1 MLSRSFNVKVSAG
14 VRVEW
19 LVRMP
24 CNTATGVRSAEGALH
39 FLPSLLFPVK
49 VIA

>member
-1 MLSRSFNVKVSAG
+1 MLSRSFNEKASAG
-14 VRVEW
+14 VMIEW
-19 LVRMP
+19 LVCMP
-24 CNTATGVRSAEGALH
+24 CNTATGARSAEGALH

>member
-1 MLSRSFNVKVSAG
+1 MVPRSFIANVNAG
-14 VRVEW
+14 VMVESIVRV
-19 LVRMP
+19 L
-24 CNTATGVRSAEGALH
+24 CNLATGVRSAEGALR